1 MKTLFALLIGSF
13 LTLYTAYAQDVKQ
26 YDLQDVIV
34 VGNQGSIRTK
44 VNSPVPVDVLDIKKV
59 VCSMPLNNLNDLLNY
74 LVPSFNSNRQSAAD
88 GTEHIDPVSLRGLGP
103 DQVLVLVNGKR
114 RHTTSLVNYQNTV
127 GNGSV
132 GTDLSAIPISA
143 VDRVEVLR
151 DGASAQYGS
160 DAIAGVIN
168 IILKKNAGLSASATA
183 GQTSKG
189 DGQTVGVDV
198 NYGTKLGKEG
208 FINITGLF
216 NNREK
221 TNRSQNNNLIIFDQS
236 SLNNYFA
243 YDYANDPAASRAYDD
258 AQIAARGLTR
268 NDFNFQVGD
277 AKIQNLQLFLNS
289 EITINP
295 RLKAYFFG
303 GTSYRQGVGFGFRRL
318 PSELSTEALA
328 VYANGFQP
336 KLESKI
342 SDHSFAAG
350 IKYQFNDWNLD
361 LSNTLGYNQFKYDV
375 ARSFNYALGSS
386 SPTNFN
392 AGNHSFLQ
400 NTFNAN
406 VNRKFDYLAGLNV
419 AFGAEFR
426 IEKYKIVAGDSA
438 SYAGSGAESFP
449 GFSPNNVV
457 DASRT
462 NDAAYLQGDLD
473 ITKKLYVGTAVRY
486 ENYSDFGGTFNYKV
500 AARYELFNK
509 FSLRSAFSTGFRA
522 PSLQQ
527 SNFNNIATDVVD
539 GVLLNSGIFRTNSAV
554 AQAIGIQKLKQ
565 ETSTNLSGG
574 LTWNPIADLSFSV
587 DAYQINIDN
596 RIILTG
602 NLGNDSYGDPVDE
615 IRAFF
620 KPYGAQTGRFFTNAI
635 NTKTKGID
643 AVASYKWRLKKGILD
658 ISLAYNHNKTRI
670 DRNNDGSVKYN
681 EFPEFLKKFP
691 DQKDV
696 FFGPL
701 EQSLIETNNPID
713 KAALRFN
720 YAVNKWDIMLAN
732 TYFGE
737 VTRNGFPFGVAQ
749 KHSPKIVTDLTI
761 GYNLLSNL
769 TLTIGTNNLFNV
781 YPDLQAYGNS
791 YFGVFKYAPVQMGTT
806 GTYYFGRLSLR
817 I

>member
-1 MKTLFALLIGSF
+1 MKSLFALLLVSILGVYSV
-13 LTLYTAYAQDVKQ
+13 YSQEIKEV
-26 YDLQDVIV
+26 DLQDVIV
-34 VGNQGSIRTK
+34 VGNQGNIRTK

-59 VCSMPLNNLNDLLNY
+59 ESSMPLNNLNDLLNY

-132 GTDLSAIPISA
+132 GTDLSTIPISA
-143 VDRVEVLR
+143 VDRIEVLR

-168 IILKKNAGLSASATA
+168 IILKKSAGLSASATS
-183 GQTSKG
+183 GQTSKN
-189 DGQTVGVDV
+189 DGQTLGVDV

-243 YDYANDPAASRAYDD
+243 YDFTDNPAASRAYDD
-258 AQIAARGLTR
+258 TQIASRGLTR
-268 NDFNFQVGD
+268 NNFNFQVGD

-289 EITINP
+289 EIVINP
-295 RLKAYFFG
+295 QLKAYFFG

-328 VYANGFQP
+328 VYPNGFQP
-336 KLESKI
+336 ELQSKI

-350 IKYQFNDWNLD
+350 LKYEVNNWNLD
-361 LSNTLGYNQFKYDV
+361 FSNTLGYNQFKYDV
-375 ARSFNYALGSS
+375 EKSFNYALGSS
-386 SPTNFN
+386 SPTSFN

-400 NTFNAN
+400 NTINAN
-406 VNRKFDYLAGLNV
+406 SNRKFDYLSGFNLAI
-419 AFGAEFR
+419 GAEYR
-426 IEKYKIVAGDSA
+426 IEKYKIAAGDA
-438 SYAGSGAESFP
+438 SSSDGSGSESFP
-449 GFSPNNVV
+449 GFGPNNAV

-462 NDAAYLQGDLD
+462 NGAAYVQGDLD
-473 ITKKLYVGTAVRY
+473 ITKKLYFGTAIRY
-486 ENYSDFGGTFNYKV
+486 ENYSDFGSTFNYKI

-527 SNFNNIATDVVD
+527 SYFNNIATDVVD
-539 GVLLNSGIFRTNSAV
+539 GVLLNSGIFRTNSPV

-574 LTWNPIADLSFSV
+574 FTWNPISDLSFSV

-596 RIILTG
+596 RVILTG
-602 NLGNDSYGDPVDE
+602 NLGNDSYGDPVPE
-615 IRAFF
+615 IRDFF

-635 NTKTKGID
+635 STKTKGID

-670 DRNNDGSVKYN
+670 DRNSDGTIKYN
-681 EFPEFLKKFP
+681 EFPGFLNKFP

-696 FFGPL
+696 FFGPQ
-701 EQSLIETNNPID
+701 EQSLIETNNPVD

-720 YAVNKWDIMLAN
+720 YAVNKWNIMFAN

-749 KHSPKIVTDLTI
+749 KHSPKVVTDLTV
-761 GYNLLSNL
+761 GYNILSNL
-769 TLTIGTNNLFNV
+769 TLTVGTNNLFNV
-781 YPDLQAYGNS
+781 YPDLQAYENS